1 MPAFPETTHMMNEAC
16 TFVRHELQATL
27 KGHAAPAD
35 DHEHAL
41 QSRIDQIEAMLLA
54 IQKRQEHAE
63 LLARQ
68 EHAELMARQEEQAAR
83 QAEQA
88 ARQEAHQAELLAK
101 QAEQH
106 AELLAIAQRQKAH
119 HHEVMSA
126 LHKVLAAVRLQTGV
140 LQGMLHGDSECPR
153 YMMVLPLQKKAF
165 AELAPPK
172 SKRKSAEKESKCLL
186 QFVDPVTMTSAG
198 SGFELKHD
206 ESELDDCAPA
216 LSVALGALKMISE
229 ASADHR
235 FGLTLA
241 QSEDEHQVIASAYEK
256 VKAKLAENDQS
267 SFFKIN
273 EELLDGTLHTME
285 ELPEEY
291 VEAVQDGYAAVTELL
306 HRLTKGVSWEE
317 QIRDPKKC
325 GLVRAVHPVDGVE
338 WVAAKYQL
346 LYELKG
352 RAIIGMAREE
362 LEAAGRRCD
371 EAATTIGAAQR
382 GRVARK
388 EARARSKVKSAW
400 VAPYVAALDAAH
412 RHAAHEREAQRLAH
426 EQQLGSLEAELR
438 HAAHEREAQRLKHE
452 QQLFSLE
459 AELSHLEEAL
469 RAEMQAK
476 QAAISQA
483 AAAEARVSEAMAESA
498 RMTAQGLLEVEQLQ
512 AKLAAAKLEVAT
524 LAGDKDELVHVTHKL
539 SQQVAQIG
547 MASRRRF
554 L

>member
-27 KGHAAPAD
+27 KGPPTTPD
-35 DHEHAL
+35 DHEHAV
-41 QSRIDQIEAMLLA
+41 QSRIDQIEAMLVA
-54 IQKRQEHAE
+54 IQK
-63 LLARQ
+63 RQ
-68 EHAELMARQEEQAAR
+68 EHAELMARQEH
-83 QAEQA
+83 AEVM
-88 ARQEAHQAELLAK
+88 ARQEAHQAELLSK

-106 AELLAIAQRQKAH
+106 AELLRIAQRQKAH
-119 HHEVMSA
+119 HREVMNA

-153 YMMVLPLQKKAF
+153 YMMVLPLHKKAL

-198 SGFELKHD
+198 TGFELQHD
-206 ESELDDCAPA
+206 GSELDDCAPA

-235 FGLTLA
+235 FGLALA

-256 VKAKLAENDQS
+256 VKAKLAENEQS

-273 EELLDGTLHTME
+273 EELLDGTIRTME

-291 VEAVQDGYAAVTELL
+291 IETVQDGYAAVTELL
-306 HRLTKGVSWEE
+306 DRMAKGVSWEE

-352 RAIIGMAREE
+352 RAIIGMAGEE

-388 EARARSKVKSAW
+388 EARERSKVKSAW
-400 VAPYVAALDAAH
+400 VAPYVAALEAAH
-412 RHAAHEREAQRLAH
+412 RHAAHEREAL
-426 EQQLGSLEAELR
+426 
-438 HAAHEREAQRLKHE
+438 RLKHE
-452 QQLFSLE
+452 QQLGSLE

-469 RAEMQAK
+469 RAEMRAK
-476 QAAISQA
+476 QAAIAQA
-483 AAAEARVSEAMAESA
+483 TAAEARVSEALAESA
-498 RMTAQGLLEVEQLQ
+498 RTTAQGLLEVEQLQ
-512 AKLAAAKLEVAT
+512 AELAAAKLEVAT
-524 LAGDKDELVHVTHKL
+524 LAGDKEELVHVTHRL
-539 SQQVAQIG
+539 SQQVAQVG